1 MGIPSEF
8 TYPKYLRA
16 KRTVDEHALN
26 HRVWTRFVQSLI
38 HRGPSVRLV
47 EVGAGVGT
55 TAIRTLKAVGD
66 SSIEQISYTLVDIN
80 PDNLEAARSRLRNWS
95 REQDAQLKEDNAFH
109 YADLEVSL
117 RFVQA
122 DLFDFAAME
131 SEAGYDTVIAQA
143 LLDLLPVARAL
154 EALRPLLQKGGVWY
168 LPIHFDGVTAFEP
181 VLDAELDAKIAR
193 LYHESMTEN
202 IDEEGEGDGA
212 HTGRRLLPR
221 LRDAGALLVEAGS
234 SDWVVFARNDGYRGQ
249 EAYFLHHILH
259 FIEQELSDH
268 PDLDADAFARWV
280 QQRRRQIETHEL
292 VYVAHQLDV
301 LAVQE

>member
-1 MGIPSEF
+1 
-8 TYPKYLRA
+8 
-16 KRTVDEHALN
+16 
-26 HRVWTRFVQSLI
+26 VWTRFVQALI
-38 HRGPSVRLV
+38 RRGPSVRLA

-55 TAIRTLKAVGD
+55 TAIRILETLGD
-66 SSIEQISYTLVDIN
+66 SSIEQISYTLVDLN
-80 PDNLEAARSRLRNWS
+80 PDNLEAAQSRLRNWC
-95 REQDAQLKEDNAFH
+95 REQGAQLKGGNVFC
-109 YADLEVSL
+109 YAGLEVSL
-117 RFVQA
+117 RFAQA

-131 SEAGYDTVIAQA
+131 GEAGYDTIIAQA

-181 VLDAELDAKIAR
+181 LLDAELDAKITR

-202 IDEEGEGDGA
+202 IDDEEGGGDGA
-212 HTGRRLLPR
+212 HTGRRLLSR
-221 LRDAGALLVEAGS
+221 LRDTGASLVEAGS
-234 SDWVVFARNDGYRGQ
+234 SDWVVFARDDGYQER

-268 PDLDADAFARWV
+268 PDLDGDAFAGWV
-280 QQRRRQIETHEL
+280 QQRRQQIEAHEL